1 MYHQYEDS
9 STQRSNGHPMPQ
21 IGVQGID
28 FHRVMNLLRAKAW
41 IVASVAIASLL
52 AAVVYLVR
60 APKMYESRAVVQV
73 QQEPQKVVK
82 ISDVSEEKPE
92 ADDYLNTVVQAFT
105 SRKLMLRVVRATGL
119 DKDPTFAPP
128 KKSGSPYT
136 EIELAELMSQ
146 KVEVS
151 LRRKTRL
158 VDITVFDRSPEMAQ
172 QLAGAVV
179 TEFLRET
186 FEQRRAL
193 SRLAKQ
199 FLQEEA
205 QELRTKLEQAE
216 RKLQGYKEQTQAV
229 SLEERQNIIVAKLR
243 ELNSKATDAKG
254 ARLSLE
260 ADLEQLKS
268 IDPRDVE
275 KLLEINSVTQI
286 PRVAFIREELLKAEN
301 ELTALVKRY
310 RPNHPRYIAAVTKI
324 ADLKGSLADTLSKAR
339 DTVARACEKAA
350 EAEKKLNQTLQE
362 QEKKAL
368 ELNKIAIP
376 YNVLQRDV
384 ESDRALFESVT
395 LRLKETNITE
405 GIESAP
411 FRVIEEPLAASY
423 PSKPRKK
430 LILALSLVF
439 GVTLG
444 AGIVIGLD
452 VLDSSLRT
460 VDEAEDYLELPVLA
474 SIPDR
479 CNAELIETAR
489 KMISERDFRAASIL
503 DLSERFLKRNGHHRF
518 NGVESGKKRERNV
531 RPIVSCKDS
540 DSEQAE
546 AFRTLRTSISLLGKQ
561 SEYRSFLF
569 TSAIPS
575 EGKTFTCLNFALSL
589 AQQGLRTLIIDA
601 DMREPRL
608 QRDLLEDEREISGL
622 SELLSRKVPFDK
634 FLLKPT
640 KQENLVLLPAG
651 RRASD
656 PAELLDN
663 KEFNGILERS
673 LHDFDRVV
681 IDSPPVN
688 SVSDVLLIAAFA
700 HATCLV
706 SRAGRT
712 PKRAV
717 RRALLQLEKAHA
729 KVVGVI
735 FNRLPVGGA
744 SAGYYYYHYG
754 NRYSKNGAQ
763 RATDTHV
770 STGRSTQ

>member
-1 MYHQYEDS
+1 
-9 STQRSNGHPMPQ
+9 
-21 IGVQGID
+21 
-28 FHRVMNLLRAKAW
+28 
-41 IVASVAIASLL
+41 
-52 AAVVYLVR
+52 
-60 APKMYESRAVVQV
+60 
-73 QQEPQKVVK
+73 
-82 ISDVSEEKPE
+82 
-92 ADDYLNTVVQAFT
+92 
-105 SRKLMLRVVRATGL
+105 
-119 DKDPTFAPP
+119 
-128 KKSGSPYT
+128 
-136 EIELAELMSQ
+136 MSQ

-151 LRRKTRL
+151 LRRNTRL

-172 QLAGAVV
+172 KLAEAIVK
-179 TEFLRET
+179 EFLRET

-193 SRLAKQ
+193 SRLAKE

-229 SLEERQNIIVAKLR
+229 SLEERQNIIVEKLR
-243 ELNSKATDAKG
+243 ELNSKATDAKS

-268 IDPRDVE
+268 IDPSDVE
-275 KLLEINSVTQI
+275 KLLEITSVTQI

-310 RPNHPRYIAAVTKI
+310 RPNHPKYIAAVTKI
-324 ADLKGSLADTLSKAR
+324 ADLKASLKDTLSKAG

-350 EAEKKLNQTLQE
+350 EAEKKLNQTLYE

-368 ELNKIAIP
+368 DLNKIAIP

-384 ESDRALFESVT
+384 ESDRALFESIT
-395 LRLKETNITE
+395 LRLKETNVTE

-439 GVTLG
+439 GLTLG
-444 AGIVIGLD
+444 AGIAIGTD

-460 VDEAEDYLELPVLA
+460 VDEAEEYLELPVLA

-479 CNAELIETAR
+479 RNPELIEAAR
-489 KMISERDFRAASIL
+489 RIVSERDFRVASVL
-503 DLSERFLKRNGHHRF
+503 DLKQRFLKRNGQPQVSR
-518 NGVESGKKRERNV
+518 V
-531 RPIVSCKDS
+531 RSKGRKAEARSIVSMRDP
-540 DSEQAE
+540 DAEQTE
-546 AFRTLRTSISLLGKQ
+546 AFRTLRTSISLLGK
-561 SEYRSFLF
+561 EVEARSFLF

-575 EGKTFTCLNFALSL
+575 EGKTFTSLNFAASL
-589 AQQGLRTLIIDA
+589 AQHGLRMVIVDG
-601 DMREPRL
+601 DMREPSL
-608 QRDLLEDEREISGL
+608 QGELLEDQREMSGL
-622 SELLSRKVPFDK
+622 SDLLDGKVA
-634 FLLKPT
+634 LNEVLRPT
-640 KQENLVLLPAG
+640 RQANLTLLPAG
-651 RRASD
+651 RRVGD

-663 KEFNGILERS
+663 NALGGIHERLLES
-673 LHDFDRVV
+673 FDRVV

-688 SVSDVLLIAAFA
+688 SVSDVLLVAAFA

-706 SRAGRT
+706 IRAGKT

-717 RRALLQLEKAHA
+717 RRALFQLEKAHA

-735 FNRLPVGGA
+735 FNRLPVCGA

-754 NRYSKNGAQ
+754 NRYSKNGEK
-763 RATDTHV
+763 RAADARISAGQAT
-770 STGRSTQ
+770 R

>member
-1 MYHQYEDS
+1 MDHHYEDS
-9 STQRSNGHPMPQ
+9 STQYSNGHRPPV
-21 IGVQGID
+21 GVQGMD
-28 FHRVMNLLRAKAW
+28 FPRVMNLLRAKAW

-52 AAVVYLVR
+52 AAGVYLVR
-60 APKMYESRAVVQV
+60 TPKMYESLAVIQV

-92 ADDYLNTVVQAFT
+92 ANDYLNTVVQAFT

-128 KKSGSPYT
+128 KKSGSSYT
-136 EIELAELMSQ
+136 EIELADLMSQ
-146 KVEVS
+146 KVDVS
-151 LRRKTRL
+151 LRRNTRL

-172 QLAGAVV
+172 KLVEAIVK
-179 TEFLRET
+179 EFLRET

-193 SRLAKQ
+193 SRLAKE

-229 SLEERQNIIVAKLR
+229 SLEERQNIIVEKLR
-243 ELNSKATDAKG
+243 ELNSKATEAKST
-254 ARLSLE
+254 RLSLE
-260 ADLEQLKS
+260 ADLEQVKS
-268 IDPRDVE
+268 IDPSDME
-275 KLLEINSVTQI
+275 KLLEITSVTQI

-301 ELTALVKRY
+301 DLSALVKRY
-310 RPNHPRYIAAVTKI
+310 RPNHPKYVAAVAKI
-324 ADLKGSLADTLSKAR
+324 ADLKASLKDTLSKAPE
-339 DTVARACEKAA
+339 TVARACEKAA
-350 EAEKKLNQTLQE
+350 EAEKKLNQTLYD

-384 ESDRALFESVT
+384 ESDRALFESIT
-395 LRLKETNITE
+395 LRLKETNVTE

-430 LILALSLVF
+430 LILALSLAF
-439 GVTLG
+439 GLTLG

-452 VLDSSLRT
+452 ALDSSLRT
-460 VDEAEDYLELPVLA
+460 VDEAEEYLEIPVLA

-479 CNAELIETAR
+479 RNPELIEAAR
-489 KMISERDFRAASIL
+489 RIVSERDFRAAGVL
-503 DLSERFLKRNGHHRF
+503 DLKQRFLKRNGQPQ
-518 NGVESGKKRERNV
+518 VSGGDSKERKAEA
-531 RPIVSCKDS
+531 RSIVSMS
-540 DSEQAE
+540 DPDAEQTE
-546 AFRTLRTSISLLGKQ
+546 AFRTLRTSISLLGKEFE
-561 SEYRSFLF
+561 SRSFLF

-575 EGKTFTCLNFALSL
+575 EGKTFTSLNFAVSL
-589 AQQGLRTLIIDA
+589 AQHGLRTVIVDG
-601 DMREPRL
+601 DMREPSL
-608 QRDLLEDEREISGL
+608 QRELLEDQRELSGL
-622 SELLSRKVPFDK
+622 SDLLREKVT
-634 FLLKPT
+634 LNEVLKPT
-640 KQENLVLLPAG
+640 KQENLVLLPEG
-651 RRASD
+651 RRAPD
-656 PAELLDN
+656 PAELLDD
-663 KEFNGILERS
+663 NGFSRILER
-673 LHDFDRVV
+673 LLQNFDRVI

-700 HATCLV
+700 DATCLV
-706 SRAGRT
+706 TRAGKT

-729 KVVGVI
+729 KVVGII

-754 NRYSKNGAQ
+754 NRYSKNGTQGA
-763 RATDTHV
+763 AEAHV
-770 STGRSTQ
+770 

>member
-9 STQRSNGHPMPQ
+9 STQRSNGHPTQ

-92 ADDYLNTVVQAFT
+92 ANDYLNTVVQAFT

-146 KVEVS
+146 KVDVS
-151 LRRKTRL
+151 LRRNTRL
-158 VDITVFDRSPEMAQ
+158 VDIVVFDRSPEMAQ
-172 QLAGAVV
+172 KLAGALVK
-179 TEFLRET
+179 EFLRET

-216 RKLQGYKEQTQAV
+216 QTLQRYKEQTQAV
-229 SLEERQNIIVAKLR
+229 SLEERQNIIVEKLR

-301 ELTALVKRY
+301 ELTALAKRY

-324 ADLKGSLADTLSKAR
+324 ADLKASLRDTLAKAR
-339 DTVARACEKAA
+339 DTVARACEKSA

-368 ELNKIAIP
+368 ELSKIAIP

-395 LRLKETNITE
+395 LRLKETNVTE

-411 FRVIEEPLAASY
+411 FRVIEEPLAADY
-423 PSKPRKK
+423 PSKPKK
-430 LILALSLVF
+430 RLILALSLLF

-444 AGIVIGLD
+444 AGVVIGLD
-452 VLDSSLRT
+452 TLDSSLRT

-479 CNAELIETAR
+479 CNAELRETAR

-503 DLSERFLKRNGHHRF
+503 DLSERFLKKNGHLRF
-518 NGVESGKKRERNV
+518 NGVESGKKRKRNDL

-546 AFRTLRTSISLLGKQ
+546 AFRTLRTSISLLGNEAQ
-561 SEYRSFLF
+561 FRSILF

-575 EGKTFTCLNFALSL
+575 EGKTFTSLNFAVSL
-589 AQQGLRTLIIDA
+589 AQQRLRTLIIDA
-601 DMREPRL
+601 DMREPNL
-608 QRDLLEDEREISGL
+608 QRNLLEDEREIPGL
-622 SELLSRKVPFDK
+622 SDLLRGQVP
-634 FLLKPT
+634 LNEILKPT

-651 RRASD
+651 RRAPD

-663 KEFNGILERS
+663 KKFSKILER
-673 LHDFDRVV
+673 LLQDFDRVI

-706 SRAGRT
+706 TRAGKT
-712 PKRAV
+712 PKRPV

-754 NRYSKNGAQ
+754 NRYSKNGTPDA
-763 RATDTHV
+763 AEAHV
-770 STGRSTQ
+770 SAGQSGR